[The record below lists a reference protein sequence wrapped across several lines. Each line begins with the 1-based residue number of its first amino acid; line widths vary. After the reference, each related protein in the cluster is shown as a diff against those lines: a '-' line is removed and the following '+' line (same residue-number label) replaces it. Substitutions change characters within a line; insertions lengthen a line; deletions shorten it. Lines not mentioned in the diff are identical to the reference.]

1 MKDANIGEDR
11 GSEFADLKIRVGD
24 LVEFGKG
31 FLVELDGLV
40 VSLFLGHFLFLFGLL
55 ESIGF
60 IFEVKGFGVSELV
73 VGGEDMVLR
82 ADGVVGKLSIL
93 WGILGRFL
101 RILAKHIC
109 SAFKALSFGVHM
121 LHHKSI
127 WSVHELH

>member
-93 WGILGRFL
+93 
-101 RILAKHIC
+101 
-109 SAFKALSFGVHM
+109 
-121 LHHKSI
+121 
-127 WSVHELH
+127 